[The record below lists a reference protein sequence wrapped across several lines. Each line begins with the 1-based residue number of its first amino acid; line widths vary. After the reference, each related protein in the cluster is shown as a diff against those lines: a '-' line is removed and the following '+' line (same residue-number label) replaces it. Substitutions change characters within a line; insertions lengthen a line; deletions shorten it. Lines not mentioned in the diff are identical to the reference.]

1 MTTRTKRIVLSLYLL
16 LFGMTLFGI
25 FFEQTGA
32 TFFSVVQLGVLSYFY
47 FELLSQNTHHSSPS
61 KEQDIIHRSTR
72 LRFRIIQILLFLL
85 IGIDYLFFEQTDLL
99 LVSAFSISIA
109 VPAIIRYVRLRKNN
123 HLKEENDV

>member
-1 MTTRTKRIVLSLYLL
+1 
-16 LFGMTLFGI
+16 MTLFGI

-61 KEQDIIHRSTR
+61 KEQDIINRSTQ

-85 IGIDYLFFEQTDLL
+85 IGIDYLFFGQTDLL
-99 LVSAFSISIA
+99 LVGAFSISIA
-109 VPAIIRYVRLRKNN
+109 VPAIIRYARLRMNDYS
-123 HLKEENDV
+123 KEENDV

>member
-47 FELLSQNTHHSSPS
+47 FELLSQNTHHASPS
-61 KEQDIIHRSTR
+61 KEQDIIHRSTQ

-85 IGIDYLFFEQTDLL
+85 IGIDYLFFGQTDLL

-109 VPAIIRYVRLRKNN
+109 VPAIIRYARLRKNN
-123 HLKEENDV
+123 HSKEENDV

>member
-1 MTTRTKRIVLSLYLL
+1 MTKRTKRIVLSLYLL
-16 LFGMTLFGI
+16 LFGMTLFSI

-47 FELLSQNTHHSSPS
+47 FELLSQNTHYSSPS

-85 IGIDYLFFEQTDLL
+85 IGIDYLFFGQTDLL

-109 VPAIIRYVRLRKNN
+109 VPAIIRYARLRMSD
-123 HLKEENDV
+123 HSKEENNV

>member
-1 MTTRTKRIVLSLYLL
+1 MTKRTKRIASALYIL
-16 LFGMTLFGI
+16 LFGMTLFSI

-47 FELLSQNTHHSSPS
+47 FELLSQNTHYSSPS

-85 IGIDYLFFEQTDLL
+85 IGIDYLFFGQTDLL

-109 VPAIIRYVRLRKNN
+109 VPAIIRYARLRMND
-123 HLKEENDV
+123 HSKEENDV

>member
-16 LFGMTLFGI
+16 LFGMTLFSI
-25 FFEQTGA
+25 FFEQTGV
-32 TFFSVVQLGVLSYFY
+32 TFFLVIQLGVLAYLCFD
-47 FELLSQNTHHSSPS
+47 LLSQSNHHSSPS

-99 LVSAFSISIA
+99 LVGAFSISIA